1 MTTLENLVSK
11 GMAIATP
18 QAYITFTI
26 TSDALNPEPGRMR
39 YTKREIFDKHA
50 STLPRT
56 FTYKPKDRYFVISG
70 TTTPYSSVKAYI
82 QMAGGKITKD
92 VDKADHI
99 VMDDT
104 IFANS
109 FFYDDHCKVQTPDSM
124 NDALLISSSSST
136 HWYKHIDHLITLGKL
151 PEGSHD
157 VYRSGFNFYDQNALA
172 ALAVQQS
179 PYADKI
185 VRPYD
190 LGIATGSISALTED
204 SINSFVKMLR
214 SGNKEDRDLA
224 NQMIGTFDFKSSE
237 LLTWQFCKKLNEQ
250 GRVWYLNR
258 RLKSVR
264 EFIENYFDKYA
275 YLDSSEFFALCKRRK
290 TLTPEI
296 FNHIYK
302 DIQQSIKV
310 YNNPDIWTIK
320 FEMKDEYKNL
330 IRQHR
335 NAENKTSNVS

>member
-1 MTTLENLVSK
+1 
-11 GMAIATP
+11 
-18 QAYITFTI
+18 
-26 TSDALNPEPGRMR
+26 MR
-39 YTKREIFDKHA
+39 YTRREIFDKHA
-50 STLPRT
+50 STLERT

-82 QMAGGKITKD
+82 QMADGKITKD

-109 FFYDDHCKVQTPDSM
+109 FFYNDHCKVQTPDSM
-124 NDALLISSSSST
+124 NDALLISNSSYT
-136 HWYKHIDHLITLGKL
+136 QWNRHIDHLITLEKL
-151 PEGSHD
+151 PQGSHD
-157 VYRSGFNFYDQNALA
+157 VYRSGSNFYDQNALA

-190 LGIATGSISALTED
+190 LGIATGSITALTED
-204 SINSFVKMLR
+204 SIKSFSKMLG

-264 EFIENYFDKYA
+264 EFIEDYFDKYA
-275 YLDSSEFFALCKRRK
+275 YLDSSEFFALCKRRN